1 MLLALCFPVDYPV
14 DYPVEKM
21 TDQMFYNWAID
32 KNIKAEKNWKATPWN
47 PLTIINPF
55 INRIKK

>member
-1 MLLALCFPVDYPV
+1 MLLCFPVDYPE
-14 DYPVEKM
+14 EKM

-32 KNIKAEKNWKATPWN
+32 RNIKAEKNREPWN

-55 INRIKK
+55 INKVKK